1 MNYYRMLAIRFALVA
16 HRITDMALRN
26 ATTVERLRIFSKLI
40 ANYRVSAPFIT
51 LYAQIGMY
59 CSLKQNNMKKT
70 LKILELIGIIALIVL
85 TVMCY
90 IKLYK
95 LVVFCAMIC

>member
-1 MNYYRMLAIRFALVA
+1 MTKKVHHTAYLAKR
-16 HRITDMALRN
+16 RCN
-26 ATTVERLRIFSKLI
+26 KI
-40 ANYRVSAPFIT
+40 AYNYRVSAPFIT
-51 LYAQIGMY
+51 LYAQNSMY

-85 TVMCY
+85 TVICY